1 MDIAE
6 VFTDALTRVRDQVPN
21 ILDGLGEEALTWR
34 PGPDAN
40 PIGWLVWHMTR
51 VEDDHLSELADTEQ
65 VWTANGWYDRFALP
79 FPPEAHGFGHS
90 SAEVA
95 QVRGVGADLLAGYN
109 AEVAARSLE
118 YVGGLGESDLDR
130 VVDEGWDPPVTL
142 GVRLVSVVGELH
154 AHTGQAAYVRG
165 LWERRTT

>member
-6 VFTDALTRVRDQVPN
+6 VFTDALTRVRDQVPD

-34 PGPDAN
+34 PDPDAN

-51 VEDDHLSELADTEQ
+51 VEDDHVSELAGSEQ

-79 FPPEAHGFGHS
+79 FPPEAHGFGHTS
-90 SAEVA
+90 EQVG
-95 QVRGVGADLLAGYN
+95 QVRGVGADLLADYH
-109 AEVAARSLE
+109 AEVAARALE

-130 VVDEGWDPPVTL
+130 VVDENWDPPVTL
-142 GVRLVSVVGELH
+142 GVRLVSVVGEMH

-165 LWERRTT
+165 LWERR